1 MNPEPDHDLRARF
14 AVQRLADHE
23 FAPVW
28 NLRAI
33 QPASKAPAFRLPRWL
48 PITATAAIILLL
60 SLSLLHRTE
69 SPDLVQALPVLFDS
83 AAEPLFANLDNA
95 SPNPSDFL
103 LPTYL
108 TIQLP

>member
-14 AVQRLADHE
+14 TAQRRADHE

-28 NLRAI
+28 NPRTI
-33 QPASKAPAFRLPRWL
+33 QAASKASAFRLPRWL

-69 SPDLVQALPVLFDS
+69 TPDLVEALPVLFDS
-83 AAEPLFANLDNA
+83 PAEPLFASLDNA
-95 SPNPSDFL
+95 SANPSDFL

-108 TIQLP
+108 NIQLP